1 MSAGWK
7 IVDKSKLKISQSCS
21 RCLVSI
27 KNHLA
32 AIIGRDLS
40 DNHDSLMKT
49 VKMKT
54 WSPSWVRISEEV
66 CLGLRRNVA
75 IARKQSGSRRPG
87 SSAVAPPGG

>member
-7 IVDKSKLKISQSCS
+7 IVDKSKLKIPQSCS

-32 AIIGRDLS
+32 SIIGRNLS
-40 DNHDSLMKT
+40 ENLSLVM
-49 VKMKT
+49 MKT
-54 WSPSWVRISEEV
+54 WSPSWGRISEEV

-87 SSAVAPPGG
+87 SSAVAPPAG